1 MRTRLLLSLLFMAGV
16 CVGQT
21 YTYSTLAGFPATSK
35 KGPFSPQYL
44 IIDSAGNLYGMS
56 SGGGAFGFGT
66 VYKATPKG
74 ALTVLHSFNSTD
86 GNPDGSSIFPFAYAN
101 LTRDSKGNIYGAAP
115 LGGVLDTNCP
125 AAGCGTVF
133 KLTAG
138 KTGTYTFSMLYSGPE
153 GQYPQGVTL
162 DSNGNL
168 YVLGSNGGIE
178 EFNGC
183 CFGAGELFELSPSG
197 LYSDLYDFDLSN
209 GFDGAAPIGSLVAT
223 SSGVFYGITNLG
235 GFVYNIDGAE
245 GFSAGLVFEWSQQL
259 GWSGPVHNFTDT
271 QDNGFG
277 VPDGAYPSAK
287 LTQDKNGNLYGT
299 TMSGGTTG
307 YGTVFKIGTGSAYS
321 LLYNFC
327 QQANC
332 TDGSYPVGPIILD
345 ASGNLYGT
353 TPTGGVSGHGVVFKI
368 TSAGAYSVIYNGG
381 PAGVGRAP
389 VVDKTGNL
397 YGTTPTG
404 GPSHNGSIYKL
415 TKNK

>member
-1 MRTRLLLSLLFMAGV
+1 MKYLTLFPRVVSGPEVSPVSKRRGEHENEIIAVTPVHDG
-16 CVGQT
+16 CLRRADIHLFHP
-21 YTYSTLAGFPATSK
+21 LAGFPATSK
-35 KGPFSPQYL
+35 KGPISPQFL

-74 ALTVLHSFNSTD
+74 VLTVLHSFNGTD

-101 LTRDSKGNIYGAAP
+101 LTRDSKGNIYGATP

-183 CFGAGELFELSPSG
+183 CFGGGELFELSPSG

-223 SSGVFYGITNLG
+223 SSGLFFGITNLG

-245 GFSAGLVFEWSQQL
+245 GFR
-259 GWSGPVHNFTDT
+259 PVLRM
-271 QDNGFG
+271 NG
-277 VPDGAYPSAK
+277 ASK
-287 LTQDKNGNLYGT
+287 
-299 TMSGGTTG
+299 
-307 YGTVFKIGTGSAYS
+307 
-321 LLYNFC
+321 
-327 QQANC
+327 
-332 TDGSYPVGPIILD
+332 TDGVAQSIISPTPKTMD
-345 ASGNLYGT
+345 SAS
-353 TPTGGVSGHGVVFKI
+353 
-368 TSAGAYSVIYNGG
+368 
-381 PAGVGRAP
+381 
-389 VVDKTGNL
+389 
-397 YGTTPTG
+397 
-404 GPSHNGSIYKL
+404 
-415 TKNK
+415 